1 MAKKFLLKKGF
12 VHVYTGNGKGKT
24 TAALGL
30 AVRAAG
36 AGRRVIMVQFLKGR
50 RCSEFRSLRKMG
62 KLITLKQF
70 GSGCFVT
77 KKPSSSDIA
86 IAAKGFEISRKAVL
100 SGKYDLV
107 ILDEICCA
115 ISLNMI
121 EIQSV
126 TMLLKHRPYNLE
138 IVLTGRDAPKEIL
151 EMADLVTEMK
161 KVRHYYDIGVRARKG
176 IEY

>member
-1 MAKKFLLKKGF
+1 MGKKFLLKKGF

-30 AVRAAG
+30 AIRAAG
-36 AGRRVIMVQFLKGR
+36 AGLRVIIVQFLKGEE
-50 RCSEFRSLRKMG
+50 CSEFRSLRKMG
-62 KLITLKQF
+62 KSITLKQF

-77 KKPSSSDIA
+77 KKPSSRDIA
-86 IAAKGFEISRKAVL
+86 IAAKGLKISQKAVL
-100 SGKYDLV
+100 CGKYDLV
-107 ILDEICCA
+107 ILDEVCCA

-121 EIQSV
+121 EIQSIM
-126 TMLLKHRPYNLE
+126 MLLKQRPYYVE

-161 KVRHYYDIGVRARKG
+161 KVRHYYDFGVRARMG